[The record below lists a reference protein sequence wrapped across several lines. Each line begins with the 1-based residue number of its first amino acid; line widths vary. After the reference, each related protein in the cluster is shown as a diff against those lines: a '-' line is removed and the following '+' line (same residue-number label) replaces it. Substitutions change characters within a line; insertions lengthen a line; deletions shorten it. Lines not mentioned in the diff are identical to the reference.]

1 MTPDSTS
8 IDPTATAV
16 IAEDEPLLA
25 AELQEALAALWPSL
39 RIAAV
44 VGDGAKALQAI
55 EQESPDVVFLDIEM
69 PRLSGLDVARQISG
83 KAHVVFVT
91 AYQQHAIEA
100 FDAGAVD
107 YVLKPI
113 QMARLAASLKRVRDR
128 LGAAPVTVDA
138 VLRRLAEQKQEE
150 RRHLQWVS
158 ASRGSGVRMI
168 MVDDI
173 CYFKADSK
181 YTLVVEES
189 GDSVIR
195 KSIRELCEE
204 LDPALFWQIHR
215 STLVNVAAIDTV
227 LRDSRGGMQLKLK
240 QRSELLTVSE
250 PYHSLF
256 RQM

>member
-1 MTPDSTS
+1 MTPESAAADA
-8 IDPTATAV
+8 PTTAV

-25 AELQEALAALWPSL
+25 MELSEALATLWPSL

-44 VGDGAKALQAI
+44 VGDGARALQVI
-55 EQESPDVVFLDIEM
+55 EKESPDVVFLDIEM

-83 KAHVVFVT
+83 KSHVVFVT

-113 QMARLAASLKRVRDR
+113 QMARLAASLKRVRER
-128 LGAAPVTVDA
+128 LGTAPATVDA
-138 VLRRLAEQKQEE
+138 VLRKLAERTQGE
-150 RRHLQWVS
+150 RRFLQWIS
-158 ASRGSGVRMI
+158 ASRGQGVRMI

-173 CYFKADSK
+173 CYFKADNK
-181 YTLVVEES
+181 YTLVMEDAGE
-189 GDSVIR
+189 SVIR
-195 KSIRELCEE
+195 KSIKELSEE
-204 LDPALFWQIHR
+204 LDPSLFWQIHR
-215 STLVNVAAIDTV
+215 STLVNVTAIETV
-227 LRDSRGGMQLKLK
+227 LRDNRGGMQLKLK